1 MPKDLFQANFTPS
14 MRFIRLA
21 LVGLALSLGLA
32 ARNASAQS
40 IQQPITFAINA
51 EFEIITNYSENDT
64 LTNYYST
71 HRLVYVGTLNIVKAI
86 ALDLF
91 GEKWTNWSAATI
103 LRRINPTNGE
113 EGIFLR
119 TGNYFTNISSFF
131 GDSYKNGFTH
141 DASNAF
147 PGLTNNFTP
156 SLPVFR
162 GWITNKGGESFT
174 NTFSLGTVRYLSLN
188 TTNLKF
194 NLIGVNISV
203 LSNGRLT
210 NVVGTVD
217 HVQYSNDVDTIL
229 VNAVGSLY
237 INMATNILVSP
248 PQAYSGIAR
257 GSWSTGTPTF
267 TRFPGPPGPSP

>member
-1 MPKDLFQANFTPS
+1 

-21 LVGLALSLGLA
+21 LVGLALSFGLA

-51 EFEIITNYSENDT
+51 EFEVTTNYSENDT
-64 LTNYYST
+64 LTNYYSA
-71 HRLVYVGTLNIVKAI
+71 RRNVYVGTLNIVKAI
-86 ALDLF
+86 ALDVF

-103 LRRINPTNGE
+103 LRRINPTTGE

-119 TGNYFTNISSFF
+119 TGNYFTNISRFF
-131 GDSYKNGFTH
+131 GTSFLNDFTS
-141 DASNAF
+141 DAANAF

-156 SLPVFR
+156 SLPVFH

-174 NTFSLGTVRYLSLN
+174 NTISIGTLRYLSLN

-194 NLIGVNISV
+194 NLVGVNFAIF
-203 LSNGRLT
+203 SNGRLT

-217 HVQYSNDVDTIL
+217 HVQYSNDVDAIT

-237 INMATNILVSP
+237 INMATNILVAP
-248 PQAYSGIAR
+248 PRAYSGIAH
-257 GSWSTGTPTF
+257 GSWSTGTPIF
-267 TRFPGPPGPSP
+267 SRFPGPPGP

>member
-1 MPKDLFQANFTPS
+1 MLKDLLQANFTPY

-40 IQQPITFAINA
+40 IQQPVTFAINA
-51 EFEIITNYSENDT
+51 EFEVTTNYSENDT
-64 LTNYYST
+64 LTNYYSA
-71 HRLVYVGTLNIVKAI
+71 RRNVYVGTRNIVKAI

-113 EGIFLR
+113 EAIFLR
-119 TGNYFTNISSFF
+119 TDNYFTNISRFF
-131 GDSYKNGFTH
+131 GTSFSNNFTY
-141 DASNAF
+141 DASMAF

-156 SLPVFR
+156 SLPVFH
-162 GWITNKGGESFT
+162 GWVTNKGVESFT
-174 NTFSLGTVRYLSLN
+174 NTISIGTVRYISLN

-194 NLIGVNISV
+194 NLVGVNISIF
-203 LSNGRLT
+203 SNGKLT

-217 HVQYSNDVDTIL
+217 HVQYSNDVDAIS

-237 INMATNILVSP
+237 INMATNILVAP
-248 PQAYSGIAR
+248 PRAYSGIAR

-267 TRFPGPPGPSP
+267 SRFPGPPGPSP